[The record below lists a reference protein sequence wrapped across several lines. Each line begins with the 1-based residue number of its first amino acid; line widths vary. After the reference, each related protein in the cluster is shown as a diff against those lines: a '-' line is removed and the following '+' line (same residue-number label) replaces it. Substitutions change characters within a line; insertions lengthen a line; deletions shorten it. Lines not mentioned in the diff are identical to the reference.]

1 MLTVITTAKTF
12 RRQKHYDQHEGK
24 TVDVYIFGKCMIM
37 LLLAT
42 ARARALNFS
51 LEFFRGMTENGAVIS
66 SFIENL
72 HSTMPV
78 ILSDVY
84 L

>member
-1 MLTVITTAKTF
+1 MIVELTYVLTVITTAKTF

-42 ARARALNFS
+42 ARARFKLQFGI
-51 LEFFRGMTENGAVIS
+51 F
-66 SFIENL
+66 
-72 HSTMPV
+72 
-78 ILSDVY
+78 
-84 L
+84 

>member
-1 MLTVITTAKTF
+1 
-12 RRQKHYDQHEGK
+12 
-24 TVDVYIFGKCMIM
+24 M

-42 ARARALNFS
+42 ARALNFS
-51 LEFFRGMTENGAVIS
+51 LEILRGMAENGAVIS

>member
-1 MLTVITTAKTF
+1 MVITTAKTF

-42 ARARALNFS
+42 ARARFKLQFGI
-51 LEFFRGMTENGAVIS
+51 F
-66 SFIENL
+66 
-72 HSTMPV
+72 
-78 ILSDVY
+78 
-84 L
+84 